1 MAQEQSLSS
10 PRAFLRH
17 TPILPLRVDST
28 RDETL
33 LNPAASMFVDSSGV
47 LTIQDIDHIAE
58 RLRPIPGGIV
68 NFGVSE
74 FPFWFCIALA
84 NLDSLPLQRLL
95 CAEDYFLE
103 TVDTYIFSRHR
114 AMQHL
119 SGGCSIPFS
128 QKTVKNRFTVQP
140 LAIPAHDTLYVFVRV
155 SCRLTM
161 NVPLRL
167 WKEETFVLADSRSQ
181 IPVWLYFGVVAGLFV
196 YNLFICITLRSVTYL
211 LYLLYILHI
220 SAFFFWGSNGL
231 GFEYFSLSVETS
243 FRLIM
248 YLGIVSMVFVSLLT
262 MRFLELWHGLRAW
275 FIALA
280 VPTLLLF
287 LIALS
292 AWFLP
297 ITLVQDIGNPATG
310 AMAILC
316 AVVAIRALGLNFLPA
331 RYFAAG
337 WVLFLAATVLFV
349 LQNAGVLES
358 SIIAQ
363 YGAQVGSAVEM
374 VMFSM
379 ALASRISI
387 LEKERNEAT
396 ANLLHTSQE
405 LILTLQESERTL
417 EKKVTERTKNLQDA
431 NALLSE
437 QAQKIQI
444 VNSTL
449 QEQNFALEESRAHIE
464 RLMLNI
470 LPKSITARLQA
481 GEKGIADKHE
491 SVTVLFAD
499 IVDFTKLSANIS
511 PEELVAL
518 LDTLFSR
525 FDELV
530 EQHQLEKIKTIG
542 DAYMVVG
549 GLEDSGMN
557 HTTAVA
563 LLALDMQAAAAEM
576 ASLFDLPQLVLR
588 IGMHTGA
595 VVAGVIGKKKLA
607 YDLWGDTVNTAS
619 RMESHGEAGKIHV
632 SEEVYRALRGHSSLG
647 ISHWANN
654 NPKVPMTKQPMTN
667 DQVTNGFLFEERG
680 EMEVKGKGMMKT
692 YFLTGTR

>member
-1 MAQEQSLSS
+1 VAQVQAASPIQTLSVRNI
-10 PRAFLRH
+10 RAC
-17 TPILPLRVDST
+17 PPPLRIDSA

-33 LNPAASMFVDSSGV
+33 LNPAAAMVIDSSQA
-47 LTIQDIDHIAE
+47 LTIQDIDHITE

-74 FPFWFCIALA
+74 FPFWFCVTLA
-84 NLDSLPLQRLL
+84 NPDSIPLQRLL

-103 TVDTYIFSRHR
+103 VVDTYIYSRHG
-114 AMQHL
+114 AMQHQM
-119 SGGCSIPFS
+119 GGCSIPFS
-128 QKTVKNRFTVQP
+128 QKIVKNRFTVQP
-140 LAIPAHDTLYVFVRV
+140 LVIPAHDTLYVFVRV
-155 SCRLTM
+155 LCRLTM

-167 WKEETFVLADSRSQ
+167 WKAEAFTLADSRNQ

-231 GFEYFSLSVETS
+231 GFEYFSLSVETH

-262 MRFLELWHGLRAW
+262 MRFLELWEALRVW
-275 FIALA
+275 FIVLA

-287 LIALS
+287 FVALG

-297 ITLVQDIGNPATG
+297 IALVQDIGNPATG
-310 AMAILC
+310 AMATLC
-316 AVVAIRALGLNFLPA
+316 AVVAVRALGLNFLPA

-337 WVLFLAATVLFV
+337 WVLFLVATVLFV

-358 SIIAQ
+358 SVIAQ
-363 YGAQVGSAVEM
+363 YGAQAGSAVEM

-379 ALASRISI
+379 ALASRISV

-396 ANLLHTSQE
+396 AKLLHTSQE
-405 LILTLQESERTL
+405 LILSLQESERTL
-417 EKKVTERTKNLQDA
+417 EKKVRERTQNLQDA
-431 NALLSE
+431 NGLLSE
-437 QAQKIQI
+437 QAHKIQI

-449 QEQNFALEESRAHIE
+449 QEQNLALEESRAHIE

-499 IVDFTKLSANIS
+499 IVDFTKLSSNIS

-549 GLEDSGMN
+549 GLKALEVN
-557 HTTAVA
+557 HTTTVA
-563 LLALDMQAAAAEM
+563 QLALDMQAAAKEM
-576 ASLFDLPQLVLR
+576 ATLFDLPQLVLR
-588 IGMHTGA
+588 IGMHSGA

-619 RMESHGEAGKIHV
+619 RMESHSEAGKIHV
-632 SEEVYRALRGHSSLG
+632 SEEVYDALKG
-647 ISHWANN
+647 
-654 NPKVPMTKQPMTN
+654 TFT
-667 DQVTNGFLFEERG
+667 FEERG
-680 EMEVKGKGMMKT
+680 EIEVKGKGMMRT
-692 YFLTGTR
+692 WFLVGSSF

>member
-1 MAQEQSLSS
+1 
-10 PRAFLRH
+10 
-17 TPILPLRVDST
+17 
-28 RDETL
+28 
-33 LNPAASMFVDSSGV
+33 
-47 LTIQDIDHIAE
+47 
-58 RLRPIPGGIV
+58 
-68 NFGVSE
+68 
-74 FPFWFCIALA
+74 
-84 NLDSLPLQRLL
+84 
-95 CAEDYFLE
+95 
-103 TVDTYIFSRHR
+103 
-114 AMQHL
+114 
-119 SGGCSIPFS
+119 
-128 QKTVKNRFTVQP
+128 
-140 LAIPAHDTLYVFVRV
+140 
-155 SCRLTM
+155 
-161 NVPLRL
+161 
-167 WKEETFVLADSRSQ
+167 
-181 IPVWLYFGVVAGLFV
+181 VWLYFGVVAGLFV

-231 GFEYFSLSVETS
+231 GFEYFSLSVETH

-262 MRFLELWHGLRAW
+262 MRFLELWEALRVW
-275 FIALA
+275 FIVLA

-287 LIALS
+287 FVALG

-297 ITLVQDIGNPATG
+297 IALVQDIGNPATG
-310 AMAILC
+310 AMATLC
-316 AVVAIRALGLNFLPA
+316 AVVAVRALGLNFLPA

-337 WVLFLAATVLFV
+337 WVLFLVATVLFV

-358 SIIAQ
+358 SVIAQ
-363 YGAQVGSAVEM
+363 YGAQAGSAVEM

-379 ALASRISI
+379 ALASRISV

-396 ANLLHTSQE
+396 AKLLHTSQE
-405 LILTLQESERTL
+405 LILSLQESERTL
-417 EKKVTERTKNLQDA
+417 EKKVRERTQNLQDA
-431 NALLSE
+431 NGLLSE
-437 QAQKIQI
+437 QAHKIQI

-449 QEQNFALEESRAHIE
+449 QEQNLALEESRAHIE

-499 IVDFTKLSANIS
+499 IVDFTKLSSNIS

-549 GLEDSGMN
+549 GLKALEVN
-557 HTTAVA
+557 HTTTVA
-563 LLALDMQAAAAEM
+563 QLALDMQAAAKEM
-576 ASLFDLPQLVLR
+576 ATLFDLPQLVLR
-588 IGMHTGA
+588 IGMHSGA

-619 RMESHGEAGKIHV
+619 RMESHSEAGKIHV
-632 SEEVYRALRGHSSLG
+632 SEEVYDALKG
-647 ISHWANN
+647 
-654 NPKVPMTKQPMTN
+654 TFT
-667 DQVTNGFLFEERG
+667 FEERG
-680 EMEVKGKGMMKT
+680 EIEVKGKGMMRT
-692 YFLTGTR
+692 WFLVGSSF